1 MKDENKNQSRTP
13 HFEIPIID
21 GVFLEPLRKLTLI
34 EITMIA
40 IAKRCLGH

>member
-1 MKDENKNQSRTP
+1 MKLENKNQSRLP
-13 HFEIPIID
+13 HFVIPIID

-34 EITMIA
+34 EIMMIK